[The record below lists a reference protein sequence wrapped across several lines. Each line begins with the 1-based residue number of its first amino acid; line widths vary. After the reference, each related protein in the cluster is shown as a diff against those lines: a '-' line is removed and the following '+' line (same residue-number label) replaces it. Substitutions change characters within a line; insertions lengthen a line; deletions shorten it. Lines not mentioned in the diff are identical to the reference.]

1 MCQSATNALSAA
13 RSDWARGLAVLAALV
28 VSLGS
33 SHAQTPRARPEWR
46 RIGNGAVD
54 APLASPGSGAVDRVW
69 YAQDGARLFARTA
82 GGRVWETTDFQSWK
96 PSTATAPASP
106 TVAEAPDRLPEGAT
120 AIKRHPSEPNRLYA
134 FGAQLLRSDDGGV
147 NWTNLTAYHRE
158 SIIGGGMQDVAI
170 SPRNPE
176 EVVVANENGLWRS
189 ADGGLCWTGLN
200 ESLPNLPVQRFAG
213 LPQTTRGV
221 RIETAGYGVA
231 EWMPGEKRAWRPV
244 GPVSEDAELRRA
256 LSGTL
261 GAAVTAATAESDFVY
276 AGSDDGRLWAS
287 PDHGRTWT
295 MTAPTERGTV
305 SALFADRREPRVAL
319 ATFASARGQRVLRTV
334 NGGQY
339 WDDLTTDLPAG
350 AVHGITADPR
360 SGTVYAAT
368 DSGLYLTHADLNA
381 PAPGGTWSA
390 VEGLPEGRVLDV
402 RLDPDGNQLFVAL
415 EGEGV
420 YAAMAP
426 HRFLS
431 PGIVNA
437 ADFSTRPAA
446 PGSLLSV
453 LGSRVTG
460 ARAGDLVFPVLAA
473 SDAESQIQVPF
484 NATGPALSLALETAR
499 GRLSLS
505 IPVGPV
511 SPAIFIDRD
520 GTPLVLNADDGV
532 LLDGMNPARSNA
544 RIQVLATGLGA
555 VRPEWPVGRPG
566 PLENPPQV
574 VVPVRAYLDR
584 SPIEVTRAVLAPG
597 YVGLYL
603 IEIQLPA
610 IVNTGA
616 AELYLEAEG
625 QASNRVRIT
634 IEP

>member
-1 MCQSATNALSAA
+1 MCQSATNALRAG
-13 RSDWARGLAVLAALV
+13 RCDWARGLVFVAVAV

-33 SHAQTPRARPEWR
+33 SQAQNLRARPEWR

-54 APLASPGSGAVDRVW
+54 AALASPGSGPVDRVW
-69 YAQDGARLFARTA
+69 YAADGSRLFVRTA
-82 GGRVWETTDFQSWK
+82 SGRVWESSDFETWS
-96 PSTATAPASP
+96 PSTAAPPA
-106 TVAEAPDRLPEGAT
+106 AQPDETRTRLPEGAI
-120 AIKRHPSEPNRLYA
+120 ALRQHPSAPERLYA
-134 FGAQLLRSDDGGV
+134 LGSQVLRSDDGGGTWV
-147 NWTNLTAYHRE
+147 NLTAYRRE
-158 SIIGGGMQDVAI
+158 SIIGGGMRDLAV

-189 ADGGLCWTGLN
+189 ADGGLSWSGMN
-200 ESLPNLPVQRFAG
+200 ESLPNLPVVRFVG
-213 LPQTTRGV
+213 LPQTTQGV

-231 EWMPGEKRAWRPV
+231 EWVPGEKRAWRQV
-244 GPVSEDAELRRA
+244 GPFSDDAELRRW
-256 LSGTL
+256 LSASLQATI
-261 GAAVTAATAESDFVY
+261 TAATSVGEFLY

-287 PDHGRTWT
+287 PDRGRTWNAT
-295 MTAPTERGTV
+295 GAAERGVT
-305 SALFADRREPRVAL
+305 SAVFADAREPRVAL
-319 ATFASARGQRVLRTV
+319 ATFASTKGQRVLRTV

-339 WDDLTTDLPAG
+339 WDDLTTDLPDG
-350 AVHGITADPR
+350 AVHGITADRP

-368 DSGLYLTHADLNA
+368 DRGLYMTHADLNA
-381 PAPGGTWSA
+381 PAPGGSWSA
-390 VEGLPEGRVLDV
+390 VEGLPAAPILDV
-402 RLDPDGNQLFVAL
+402 RLDPNGNQLFAAAQ
-415 EGEGV
+415 GQGV

-446 PGSLLSV
+446 PGSLLSI

-460 ARAGDLVFPVLAA
+460 ARAGNLVFPVLAA
-473 SDAESQIQVPF
+473 TDTESQIQVPF

-499 GRLSLS
+499 GRLNLS
-505 IPVGPV
+505 VPVGPV
-511 SPAIFIDRD
+511 SPAIFVDRD
-520 GTPLVLNADDGV
+520 GTPLILNADDGV
-532 LLDGMNPARSNA
+532 LLDGMNPAHSNA

-555 VRPEWPVGRPG
+555 VKPEWPAGRPG
-566 PLENPPQV
+566 PLENPPEV
-574 VVPVRAYLDR
+574 IAPVRAYLDR
-584 SPIEVTRAVLAPG
+584 SPVEVTRAVLAPG

-610 IVNTGA
+610 IVNHGA
-616 AELYLEAEG
+616 AELYLEADG